1 MRAEEEQ
8 SRAEQ
13 SVVALDGNRDG
24 TKERRNDRW
33 MDGWIDRGIDKGRRV
48 VARLSTARW
57 IDYRGPRS
65 IGS

>member
-1 MRAEEEQ
+1 MRAEEEK

-13 SVVALDGNRDG
+13 SVVALDGTG

-33 MDGWIDRGIDKGRRV
+33 MDGWIDRGDKGRRV

>member
-1 MRAEEEQ
+1 MRAEEEK

-33 MDGWIDRGIDKGRRV
+33 MDGWIDRGDKGRRV